1 MAKQSPPL
9 FPVPS
14 PGADA
19 EALAQWAR
27 DLVSVLE
34 NYSTDIQDNFETRVP
49 AGGTTGQQ
57 LTKKSDNDFDIEWS

>member
-9 FPVPS
+9 FPVRPS
-14 PGADA
+14 GGDSDA
-19 EALAQWAR
+19 LERWAR
-27 DLVSVLE
+27 DLISVLE
-34 NYSTDIQDNFETRVP
+34 NYSSDIQDNFETRVP

>member
-9 FPVPS
+9 FPIPES
-14 PGADA
+14 GEP
-19 EALAQWAR
+19 EALQRWAR

-34 NYSTDIQDNFETRVP
+34 NYSSDIQDNFETRVP